1 MTFFP
6 PCFLRAVTFLLITGS
21 LVCAA
26 AETPEPAT
34 EAKPETSKD
43 PEPVLNHFYIREYRV
58 QGVKH
63 LPALDV
69 EKAVYPFL
77 GPRRTAEDVEQ
88 ARAALQ
94 KAYDEKGYKTVTVEI
109 PPQEPKRGVVKLL
122 AVENTVGRLRVH
134 GAKYFS
140 ISQIKKQVPSMAEGT
155 VVDFNK
161 VTKELIALNQLAD
174 RQVSPSLK
182 PGVEPG
188 TVDIDLEVKD
198 KLPLHGN
205 LELNNRYSPDTTELR
220 VNGGISYNN
229 LWQKGHAAGF
239 NFQVAPENTDDA
251 KVYSA
256 YYLMRFEK
264 LDGFS
269 LMFNGT
275 KQDSNIST
283 LGGAAVAGRGEIIG
297 VRGLFTLPGANQFY
311 HSLSV
316 GVDYKHFGENVI
328 VGTDEVSTP
337 ITYWPASLSYGA
349 TWTQKHGFTELN
361 AATTMHFRGSG
372 SDPAEFD
379 AKRYK
384 ADGGFFHFRCDL
396 AHTQDLPLGLQVYG
410 KVQGQASANS
420 LINSEQISGGGLGTV
435 RGYLESTALGDQG
448 IFGTL
453 ELRTPSLLG
462 FMNPKVDGKRDPEK
476 EKHNEWRFYGFVDGG
491 RLTLND
497 PLPDQ
502 VSSFVLA
509 SWGVGTRIKL
519 LNHLNGSV
527 DAGFPLKEA
536 GTIKKND
543 LLLTFRLWTE
553 F

>member
-1 MTFFP
+1 MTYFWIMGT
-6 PCFLRAVTFLLITGS
+6 LA
-21 LVCAA
+21 CASA
-26 AETPEPAT
+26 QTPETAT
-34 EAKPETSKD
+34 ETDSEASNEPA
-43 PEPVLNHFYIREYRV
+43 PVLNHFYIREYRV

-63 LPALDV
+63 LPVLEV

-155 VVDFNK
+155 VVDFNR
-161 VTKELIALNQLAD
+161 VTKEIIALNQLPD

-198 KLPLHGN
+198 KLPLHGT
-205 LELNNRYSPDTTELR
+205 LELNNRYSADTTELR
-220 VNGGISYNN
+220 INGGISYNN

-239 NFQVAPENTDDA
+239 NFQVAPENIEDA
-251 KVYSA
+251 EVYSA
-256 YYLMRFEK
+256 YYLARFED
-264 LDGFS
+264 LDNFS

-283 LGGAAVAGRGEIIG
+283 LGGAAVVGRGEIMG
-297 VRGLFTLPGANQFY
+297 VRGLFTLPSGNKFY
-311 HSLSV
+311 HSLSA

-328 VGTDEVSTP
+328 VQTDEVSTP
-337 ITYWPASLSYGA
+337 ITYWPASLNYGA
-349 TWTQKHGFTELN
+349 TWTQEHGFTELN
-361 AATTMHFRGSG
+361 AGVTMHFRGTG

-379 AKRYK
+379 AKRYQ
-384 ADGGFFHFRCDL
+384 ADGGFFYFRGDL
-396 AHTQDLPLGLQVYG
+396 GHTQDLPFGLQVYG
-410 KVQGQASANS
+410 KVQGQATANS
-420 LINSEQISGGGLGTV
+420 LINTEQISGGGLSTV
-435 RGYLESTALGDQG
+435 RGYLESSILGDQG

-462 FMNPKVDGKRDPEK
+462 FMNPKLEGKPDPEK
-476 EKHNEWRFYGFVDGG
+476 AKYNEWRFYGFVDGG
-491 RLTLND
+491 RMTLNQ

-502 VSSFVLA
+502 LSSFVLA
-509 SWGVGTRIKL
+509 SWGVGTRLKMW
-519 LNHLNGSV
+519 NHLNGSL

-536 GTIKKND
+536 GIIKKND